1 MQTIFA
7 QATARGKA
15 GVAIIRVSGP
25 EARAIGEVLCGS
37 VPTAGSHAL
46 RAVWGEGGTTLDQAL
61 VLWFEGPNS
70 FTGEDVLE
78 LHLHGSVA
86 VIRAVEARIA
96 ATGLARE
103 AEAGEFTKRAL
114 LNDRLDLAQV
124 EGLGDLI
131 EAETEAQ
138 REQAQRVFTG
148 ALSEKMAHLR
158 ELGIRAAAL
167 LTATIDF
174 ADEEVPVDVL
184 PEVRDLLTEAMV
196 ELEQEIVGSHVA
208 ERVRDGFE
216 VAILGAP
223 NAGKSTL
230 INTLAGREIAITSD
244 IAGTTRDV
252 LEVRLD
258 IAGLP
263 VTVLDTAGLRD
274 SEDAIEVIGVSR
286 AVERA
291 LAADL
296 RVLLKTDDFELPT
309 ALEQNIDLVYG
320 AKADL
325 TGNGGI
331 SGLTGEGVDQFVA
344 DVARILSER
353 VSKVRTAISSRQRQG
368 MQRALV
374 AFGHAISSVETE
386 IAAEHVQDGLH
397 ALDSVI
403 GHVDVEAI
411 LGEIFSRFCIGK

>member
-7 QATARGKA
+7 LATARGKA

-37 VPTAGSHAL
+37 VPTAGSHSL
-46 RAVWGEGGTTLDQAL
+46 RAVRGEGGTTLDQAL

-86 VIRAVEARIA
+86 VVRAVEARIA

-103 AEAGEFTKRAL
+103 AEPGEFTKRAL

-196 ELEQEIVGSHVA
+196 ELEQEIEGSHVA

-374 AFGHAISSVETE
+374 AFGHVISSVETE